1 MFSRVAAWYR
11 SAQFLVFAGF
21 LMDARGLRSGE
32 QRTADNYQFVSCPNR
47 SLTPTQQRWVFWGI
61 AIPCLGIAVI
71 FAGMG
76 YWLMLPFAGLEIGLL
91 AWAFENLRA
100 HDRDYESISIQGD
113 RVQLEWRDAGE
124 VHRRELNTYWTQV
137 ECVCEQGQNRCRL
150 SLRSHGEAIEL
161 GRYLDDQGRI
171 KLAAAV
177 RDNLSH

>member
-1 MFSRVAAWYR
+1 
-11 SAQFLVFAGF
+11 
-21 LMDARGLRSGE
+21 MDARGLSGVE

-47 SLTPTQQRWVFWGI
+47 SLNPTQQRWVFWGI
-61 AIPCLGIAVI
+61 AIPCMGIAVI

-76 YWLMLPFAGLEIGLL
+76 YWLMLPFAGFEIGLL
-91 AWAFENLRA
+91 AWAFESLRA

-124 VHRRELNTYWTQV
+124 IHRRELNAYWTQV
-137 ECVCEQGQNRCRL
+137 ECICEQGQNRCRL
-150 SLRSHGEAIEL
+150 CLRSHGEAIEL
-161 GRYLDDQGRI
+161 GRYLDDQDRI